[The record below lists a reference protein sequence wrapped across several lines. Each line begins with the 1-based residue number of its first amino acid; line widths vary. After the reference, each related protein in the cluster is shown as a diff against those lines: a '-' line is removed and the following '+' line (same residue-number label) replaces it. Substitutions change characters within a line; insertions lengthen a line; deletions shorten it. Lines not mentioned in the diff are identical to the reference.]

1 MKKIYFLF
9 FIILLYDAGYCQTID
24 FSNNPNGN
32 PIVLTSPISKSDF
45 RISVDSTQVEWDETG
60 LKISLRDTLSQL
72 SIYADNISEPLYE
85 DYNIPPGVHWFIL
98 EDEVIVYV
106 LLNEVPH
113 ILIKK

>member
-9 FIILLYDAGYCQTID
+9 FIILLYNTGYCQTID

-32 PIVLTSPISKSDF
+32 LIVLTSPISKSDF
-45 RISVDSTQVEWDETG
+45 RIPVDSTQVEWDESW
-60 LKISLRDTLSQL
+60 LKISLKDTLSQL

-98 EDEVIVYV
+98 EDNVTVYV
-106 LLNEVPH
+106 LLNDIPY
-113 ILIKK
+113 ILIKE